1 MKVCNR
7 NILQATLVASA
18 VFSVAS
24 TLISPTLA
32 AARDLS
38 SPPVAQPWSWTGFYF
53 GGSLGAAA
61 GTATFSDPLGP
72 SIFGDKVNTTSLL
85 AGLQVGY
92 NWQVAP
98 RWVVGLQADTNYLDS
113 GGDFTCMQSS
123 SAIVGS
129 NCAVSPHVLGSLT
142 GRAGLLV
149 DQLGRTLLYG
159 KGGGA
164 WMNSDILITPNRDFT
179 AAGTPAG
186 ASTNA
191 NSNAWG
197 GTVGAGIEH
206 ALTPAWSVGLEYDYY
221 RFATN
226 SVSVPATLSFNGG
239 AGAAVAGSRASV
251 TPDMQVVKLA
261 LNYHWDQDPRI
272 AWADAPVFGMTAM
285 PPKARPAPTLFT
297 GWEVD
302 AGARYWYSSGWEKN
316 TTGTGALTSQLVYG
330 NLTGQSGEFFAR
342 IDTPSRLFVK
352 GFLGAGGLNGGTN
365 TDEDWGS
372 AAAGAIGG
380 PSGFMLSNSAASGWF
395 NYAVGDVGYDMLHGQ
410 NYKFGPFVG
419 YSYFRQN
426 ANAYGCTQVQPIVAS
441 CVNAGDNPNRVT
453 LTEDET
459 WQSLRVGVSAIA
471 TIWDRWGINGD
482 IAYLPYGQYSGLDS
496 HWQRLPVAF
505 YPQSGTSRGVQ
516 AELVLTYLV
525 TDNLELGIGGRYWAM
540 WTAGAR
546 QSCHGGCDPTNAFG
560 QFVTEPPGSYTANTE
575 RFGTFVQVS
584 YRFPPRF

>member
-1 MKVCNR
+1 MNAHKKNLLRAGLFV
-7 NILQATLVASA
+7 
-18 VFSVAS
+18 
-24 TLISPTLA
+24 LA
-32 AARDLS
+32 ASSVPSGIAAPALAADL
-38 SPPVAQPWSWTGFYF
+38 PPPPLHAPAWTWTGLYF
-53 GGSLGAAA
+53 GGSAGAAA
-61 GTATFSDPLGP
+61 GTATFSDPRGN
-72 SIFGDKVNTTSLL
+72 SVFGDKVNTSAFL

-98 RWVVGLQADTNYLDS
+98 RWLVGVEADISYLDS
-113 GGDFTCMQSS
+113 NGNFTCMQSS
-123 SAIVGS
+123 SVIVGS
-129 NCAVSPHVLGSLT
+129 NCAVSPQVLGGLT
-142 GRAGLLV
+142 GRAGLIV
-149 DQLGRTLLYG
+149 DPMGRTLLYG

-164 WMNSDILITPNRDFT
+164 WLNSHILITPNRDFT
-179 AAGTPAG
+179 NNGTPAG
-186 ASTNA
+186 PSAGSH
-191 NSNAWG
+191 SNAWG

-221 RFATN
+221 RFAAT
-226 SVSVPATLSFNGG
+226 SVSVPATLNFNGG
-239 AGAAVAGSRASV
+239 AGAPVAGNRASV

-272 AWADAPVFGMTAM
+272 AWSDAPVFGASVM
-285 PPKARPAPTLFT
+285 PLKARPAPASFT

-302 AGARYWYSSGWEKN
+302 AGGRYWYSSGSEKN
-316 TTGTGALTSQLVYG
+316 TSGTGALTSQLVYG
-330 NLTGQSGEFFAR
+330 NLTGQSGEFFVR
-342 IDTPSRLFVK
+342 VDTPTRLFVK
-352 GFLGAGGLNGGTN
+352 GFFGSGGLNGGKD

-372 AAAGAIGG
+372 AAGGAVGG
-380 PSGFMLSNSAASGWF
+380 PSGFLVSNGTSSGWF
-395 NYAVGDVGYDMLHGQ
+395 NYAVGDVGYDVLHER

-419 YSYFRQN
+419 YSYLRQN
-426 ANAYGCTQVQPIVAS
+426 ANAYGCTEVQPTVAS
-441 CVNAGDNPNRVT
+441 CVNAGDNPNRAT

-459 WQSLRVGVSAIA
+459 WQSLRVGVSAVA

-496 HWQRLPVAF
+496 HWQRTPVAF

-546 QSCHGGCDPTNAFG
+546 QSCHGGCDPTNSPN
-560 QFVTEPPGSYTANTE
+560 QFVTEPAIPYTANTE

-584 YRFPPRF
+584 YRFPPHF